1 MDCSM
6 LVLHCLWEF
15 VQILVPWVRDA
26 NLTISS
32 SAVPFSSHLQSFPAS
47 GSFPMSWL
55 FTLDYQSIG
64 ASASAT
70 VLPMNIQSWFPLGL
84 IVFIS
89 LQSKGLS
96 GVFSRTTITK
106 HQFFSIQLFF
116 SVQLSHPY
124 TSTGKTRALTIMTFV
139 GKVMSLLFNTVSLLV
154 RAVLPRGRRLHF
166 IAAATVCSDC
176 GAPENSL
183 SLFPCVSA
191 SVCHEVMGPDAVI
204 LAFWMLSFK
213 LGFPLS
219 SFTLIK
225 RLYSSSSLSAIG
237 VVSFAYLR
245 LLIFSRQLDS
255 SLWFIQPGIS
265 HDVLGI

>member
-1 MDCSM
+1 MGNLVHHLRIQHCCCSGAES
-6 LVLHCLWEF
+6 CPTLWSNELQYIRLPCPSPSAGVCSNSCPLNQGCYLTSRPLPPSSPSAF
-15 VQILVPWVRDA
+15 
-26 NLTISS
+26 NLSQ
-32 SAVPFSSHLQSFPAS
+32 HHGL
-47 GSFPMSWL
+47 FPMSRL
-55 FTLDYQSIG
+55 FTSGGQSIG

-204 LAFWMLSFK
+204 LRSECWVLS
-213 LGFPLS
+213 
-219 SFTLIK
+219 
-225 RLYSSSSLSAIG
+225 
-237 VVSFAYLR
+237 
-245 LLIFSRQLDS
+245 
-255 SLWFIQPGIS
+255 
-265 HDVLGI
+265 